1 MLGLTNHERI
11 AVVVIILFGLAVFL
25 VGTDG
30 FQAFTTEQARTNQLI
45 KEQPQVPNVVLED
58 SKSRTYSMEELQ
70 QNKYLFITFMY
81 TNCATVCPQLERNMQ
96 EVYQQ
101 LPVSMIKNDIQFL
114 SISFDT
120 EHDDP
125 ETLEKY
131 RSYFDS
137 DGETWRMAR
146 INEQQALD
154 KLLDQLGV
162 IVIPDDYGNF
172 QHNTAFYLVDRD
184 GYLIDVM
191 DYTEIDQAVE
201 RIKSVIGG
209 DSA

>member
-1 MLGLTNHERI
+1 MLGLTKHERI
-11 AVVVIILFGLAVFL
+11 AVSVIILFGLVVFL

-45 KEQPQVPNVVLED
+45 KEQPQVPNVELED
-58 SKSRTYSMEELQ
+58 SKSRTYSIEELQ

-101 LPVSMIKNDIQFL
+101 LPVSMIKDDIQFL

-146 INEQQALD
+146 INDQEELTS
-154 KLLDQLGV
+154 LLDQLGV

-172 QHNTAFYLVDRD
+172 QHNTAFYLVDKD

>member
-1 MLGLTNHERI
+1 MTNHERI
-11 AVVVIILFGLAVFL
+11 AVVVIILFGLVVFL
-25 VGTDG
+25 IGTDG
-30 FQAFTTEQARTNQLI
+30 FHAFTTEQARTNQLI
-45 KEQPQVPNVVLED
+45 KEQPQVPSVDLED
-58 SKSRTYSMEELQ
+58 SKSRTYSIEELHQ
-70 QNKYLFITFMY
+70 TKFLFITFMY

-101 LPVSMIKNDIQFL
+101 LPVSMIKDDIQFL

-125 ETLEKY
+125 ETLGKY

-146 INEQQALD
+146 INDQEELTS
-154 KLLDQLGV
+154 LLDQLGV

-172 QHNTAFYLVDRD
+172 QHNTAFYLVDKD

>member
-1 MLGLTNHERI
+1 MTKHERI
-11 AVVVIILFGLAVFL
+11 AVSVIILFGLVVFL

-45 KEQPQVPNVVLED
+45 KEQPQVPNVELED
-58 SKSRTYSMEELQ
+58 SKSRTYSIEELQ

-101 LPVSMIKNDIQFL
+101 LPVSMIKDDIQFL

-146 INEQQALD
+146 INDQEELTS
-154 KLLDQLGV
+154 LLDQLGV

-172 QHNTAFYLVDRD
+172 QHNTAFYLVDKD